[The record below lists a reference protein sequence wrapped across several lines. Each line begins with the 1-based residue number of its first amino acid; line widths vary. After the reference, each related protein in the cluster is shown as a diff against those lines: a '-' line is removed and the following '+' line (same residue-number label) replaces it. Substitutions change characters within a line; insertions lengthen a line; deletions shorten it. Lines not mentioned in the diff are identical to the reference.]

1 MPLKQSLW
9 KTLPMSIASP
19 TPTKERL
26 SRTKKTLDSSK
37 NTRLISE
44 SKVRQLPQRSRQL
57 SQRARSLLALQ
68 KISSGIAFCLVASA
82 LGLYAWSVCIPKLWS
97 QESKKL
103 ETLQRHERHLT
114 AMSESLKNQL
124 AQQAERPETGL
135 AKLNPAQVI
144 FLPPSS
150 GSPLNQP
157 QKTTA
162 AENKPILGNTP
173 LSY

>member
-1 MPLKQSLW
+1 
-9 KTLPMSIASP
+9 MSIASSTTQRKRISDAKKP
-19 TPTKERL
+19 INS
-26 SRTKKTLDSSK
+26 SR
-37 NTRLISE
+37 NARLISE
-44 SKVRQLPQRSRQL
+44 SKVRQLPLRSRQL

-135 AKLNPAQVI
+135 AKLNPARVI

-162 AENKPILGNTP
+162 AENKTIIGNAP
-173 LSY
+173 LAY

>member
-1 MPLKQSLW
+1 
-9 KTLPMSIASP
+9 MSIASS
-19 TPTKERL
+19 TTKRDSV
-26 SRTKKTLDSSK
+26 SRAKKPIKSS
-37 NTRLISE
+37 RDARSISE
-44 SKVRQLPQRSRQL
+44 QKIKPLPLRTRQL

-68 KISSGIAFCLVASA
+68 KISSGIAFCLVVSA
-82 LGLYAWSVCIPKLWS
+82 LGVYAWSVCIPRLWS
-97 QESKKL
+97 QESRKL

-144 FLPPSS
+144 FLSPSS
-150 GSPLNQP
+150 ELPLSQP

-162 AENKPILGNTP
+162 AENQPIVGNAP
-173 LSY
+173 LAY